1 MKSLKIPI
9 LTWKKLLKTL
19 RARGQG
25 RRESGAFL
33 LGSSKSNKIKMF
45 VPFDDLDPS
54 ALDEGNIMF
63 KGSAFIPLWDICVK
77 HKLQVLAD
85 IHTHP
90 GSWTDQSGTDKA
102 HPAMVRAGHMALI
115 LPRYGFLKELE
126 EVGIHEFLGDGK
138 WKRWPVKSRKV
149 EWTLL

>member
-77 HKLQVLAD
+77 HKLQVLALPLCS
-85 IHTHP
+85 HTT
-90 GSWTDQSGTDKA
+90 SWMKCAGIGLPVFLSLTRPVSIGWLIRAFTVVTS
-102 HPAMVRAGHMALI
+102 PASLARTLI
-115 LPRYGFLKELE
+115 VFAIVLLPLA
-126 EVGIHEFLGDGK
+126 
-138 WKRWPVKSRKV
+138 
-149 EWTLL
+149 